1 MTLSTTHHDALFRA
15 LVSRSDRAGALLQ
28 DHLPSEI
35 AVLVDFEH
43 LPDLMEG
50 TFINGDGAKTQCDAL
65 FRVRLKSGQDAR
77 IYVLLE
83 HKSSVDYDTPMQ
95 IARYMLNIWA
105 RELKAT
111 PAHHKLPMIL
121 PLVFYHGRGE
131 WTVPLSLAEMI
142 DTPDGVDDPLRGFA
156 YTLRDLHRLDPWHL
170 AQDPEV
176 LAALLALRLVFEKN
190 ILPDLLDLVTGGTVD
205 GSEFESHII
214 TYISEKF
221 NVDAPTLEASLQRTK
236 PQRWEILMGT
246 AAESWLEQ
254 GRTEGWTEGKAEG
267 KAEGRTEGR
276 AEGKAEGR
284 TEGRAEGEVLG
295 IEKGKVIGIAEGKAE
310 TFLRQARLKFDAI
323 PDARVAQV
331 RAASLV
337 QIDAWLDALILAE
350 DLNDVFAK
358 RTRH

>member
-1 MTLSTTHHDALFRA
+1 M
-15 LVSRSDRAGALLQ
+15 
-28 DHLPSEI
+28 
-35 AVLVDFEH
+35 LVDFEH
-43 LPDLMEG
+43 PPDLMEG

-83 HKSSVDYDTPMQ
+83 HKSSVDYDTPLQ
-95 IARYMLNIWA
+95 IARYMLNLWA

-111 PAHHKLPMIL
+111 PAHRKLPMIL
-121 PLVFYHGRGE
+121 PLVFYHGLGE
-131 WTVPLSLAEMI
+131 WTVPRSLAEMI
-142 DTPDGVDDPLRGFA
+142 DAPDGVDDPLRGFA
-156 YTLRDLHRLDPWHL
+156 YTLRDLRRLDPWHL
-170 AQDPEV
+170 AQNPEV
-176 LAALLALRLVFEKN
+176 QAALVALWLVFEEN
-190 ILPDLLDLVTGGTVD
+190 VLPELLDLVTGGMVD

-221 NVDAPTLEASLQRTK
+221 NIDAPTLEASLQRTK

-254 GRTEGWTEGKAEG
+254 GRTEGWTEGK
-267 KAEGRTEGR
+267 TEGR
-276 AEGKAEGR
+276 A
-284 TEGRAEGEVLG
+284 EGRAEGEVIG

-337 QIDAWLDALILAE
+337 EIDAWLDALILAE

>member
-1 MTLSTTHHDALFRA
+1 
-15 LVSRSDRAGALLQ
+15 
-28 DHLPSEI
+28 
-35 AVLVDFEH
+35 
-43 LPDLMEG
+43 
-50 TFINGDGAKTQCDAL
+50 
-65 FRVRLKSGQDAR
+65 
-77 IYVLLE
+77 
-83 HKSSVDYDTPMQ
+83 
-95 IARYMLNIWA
+95 MLNIWA

-111 PAHHKLPMIL
+111 PAHRKLPMIL

-214 TYISEKF
+214 TFISEKF
-221 NVDAPTLEASLQRTK
+221 NIDAPTLEASLQRTK
-236 PQRWEILMGT
+236 PQRWETLMGT

-254 GRTEGWTEGKAEG
+254 GRAEGKTEGK
-267 KAEGRTEGR
+267 TEGR
-276 AEGKAEGR
+276 AEG
-284 TEGRAEGEVLG
+284 RAEGIAE
-295 IEKGKVIGIAEGKAE
+295 GKVIGIAEGKAE
-310 TFLRQARLKFDAI
+310 AFLRLARLKFDAI

-358 RTRH
+358 RTGH

>member
-1 MTLSTTHHDALFRA
+1 MALSPTHHDAFFRA
-15 LVSRSDRAGALLQ
+15 LVSRSDRTASLLQ

-83 HKSSVDYDTPMQ
+83 HKSSVDYDKPLQ

-156 YTLRDLHRLDPWHL
+156 YTLRDLHRLDPRHL

-221 NVDAPTLEASLQRTK
+221 NIDAPTLEASLQRTK

-254 GRTEGWTEGKAEG
+254 GRTEG
-267 KAEGRTEGR
+267 
-276 AEGKAEGR
+276 
-284 TEGRAEGEVLG
+284 EVLGIEKGKVIGIEKGKVIG

>member
-1 MTLSTTHHDALFRA
+1 M
-15 LVSRSDRAGALLQ
+15 LV
-28 DHLPSEI
+28 E
-35 AVLVDFEH
+35 FEH
-43 LPDLMEG
+43 PPDLMEG

-83 HKSSVDYDTPMQ
+83 HKSSVDYDTPLQ
-95 IARYMLNIWA
+95 IVRYMLNIWA

-111 PAHHKLPMIL
+111 PAHRKLPMIL
-121 PLVFYHGRGE
+121 PLVFYHGLGE

-142 DTPDGVDDPLRGFA
+142 DAPDGVDDPLRGFA
-156 YTLRDLHRLDPWHL
+156 YTLRDLRRLDPWHL
-170 AQDPEV
+170 AQNPEV
-176 LAALLALRLVFEKN
+176 QAALVALWLVFEEN
-190 ILPDLLDLVTGGTVD
+190 VLPELLDLVTGGIVD

-221 NVDAPTLEASLQRTK
+221 NIDAPTLEASLQRTK

-254 GRTEGWTEGKAEG
+254 GRTEGWTEGK
-267 KAEGRTEGR
+267 TEGR
-276 AEGKAEGR
+276 A
-284 TEGRAEGEVLG
+284 EGRAEGEVIG

-337 QIDAWLDALILAE
+337 EIDAWLDALILAE

>member
-1 MTLSTTHHDALFRA
+1 MALSTTHHDALFRA

-43 LPDLMEG
+43 LPELMEG

-83 HKSSVDYDTPMQ
+83 HKSSVDYDTPLQ

-111 PAHHKLPMIL
+111 PAHRKLPMIL
-121 PLVFYHGRGE
+121 PLVFYHGLGE
-131 WTVPLSLAEMI
+131 WTVPRSLAEMI
-142 DTPDGVDDPLRGFA
+142 DAPDGVDDPLRGFA
-156 YTLRDLHRLDPWHL
+156 YTLRDLRRLDPWHL
-170 AQDPEV
+170 AQNPEV
-176 LAALLALRLVFEKN
+176 QAALVALWLVFEEN
-190 ILPDLLDLVTGGTVD
+190 VLPELLDLVTGGMVD

-221 NVDAPTLEASLQRTK
+221 NVDGPTLEASLQRTK

-254 GRTEGWTEGKAEG
+254 GRT
-267 KAEGRTEGR
+267 
-276 AEGKAEGR
+276 
-284 TEGRAEGEVLG
+284 EGEVLG

>member
-1 MTLSTTHHDALFRA
+1 MALSTTHHDALFRA

-43 LPDLMEG
+43 PPDLMEG

-83 HKSSVDYDTPMQ
+83 HKSSVDYDTPLQ

-111 PAHHKLPMIL
+111 PAHCKLPMIL
-121 PLVFYHGRGE
+121 PLVFYHGLGE
-131 WTVPLSLAEMI
+131 WTVPRSLAEMI
-142 DTPDGVDDPLRGFA
+142 DAPDGVDDPLRGFA
-156 YTLRDLHRLDPWHL
+156 YTLRDLRRLDPWHL
-170 AQDPEV
+170 AQNPEV
-176 LAALLALRLVFEKN
+176 QAALVALWLVFEEN
-190 ILPDLLDLVTGGTVD
+190 VLPELLDLVTGGMVD

-221 NVDAPTLEASLQRTK
+221 NIDAPTLEASLQRTK

-254 GRTEGWTEGKAEG
+254 GRTEGWTEGK
-267 KAEGRTEGR
+267 TEGR
-276 AEGKAEGR
+276 A
-284 TEGRAEGEVLG
+284 EGRAEGEVIG

-323 PDARVAQV
+323 PDARLAQV

-337 QIDAWLDALILAE
+337 EIDAWLDALILAE

>member
-1 MTLSTTHHDALFRA
+1 MALSPTHHDAFFRA
-15 LVSRSDRAGALLQ
+15 LVSRSDRTASLLQ

-83 HKSSVDYDTPMQ
+83 HKSSVDYDTPLQ

-156 YTLRDLHRLDPWHL
+156 YTLRDLHRLDPRHL

-205 GSEFESHII
+205 GSEFESHI
-214 TYISEKF
+214 
-221 NVDAPTLEASLQRTK
+221 V
-236 PQRWEILMGT
+236 T
-246 AAESWLEQ
+246 AHPVT
-254 GRTEGWTEGKAEG
+254 RPDH
-267 KAEGRTEGR
+267 
-276 AEGKAEGR
+276 
-284 TEGRAEGEVLG
+284 
-295 IEKGKVIGIAEGKAE
+295 IA
-310 TFLRQARLKFDAI
+310 
-323 PDARVAQV
+323 
-331 RAASLV
+331 
-337 QIDAWLDALILAE
+337 
-350 DLNDVFAK
+350 
-358 RTRH
+358 

>member
-1 MTLSTTHHDALFRA
+1 MMHSFGHWCPIPIAR
-15 LVSRSDRAGALLQ
+15 GALLQ

-43 LPDLMEG
+43 LPELMEG

-83 HKSSVDYDTPMQ
+83 HKSSVDYDTPLQ

-111 PAHHKLPMIL
+111 PAHRKLPMIL
-121 PLVFYHGRGE
+121 PLVFYHGLGE
-131 WTVPLSLAEMI
+131 WTVPRSLAEMI
-142 DTPDGVDDPLRGFA
+142 DAPDGVDDPLRGFA
-156 YTLRDLHRLDPWHL
+156 YTLRDLRRLDPWHL
-170 AQDPEV
+170 AQNPEV
-176 LAALLALRLVFEKN
+176 QAALVALWLVFEEN
-190 ILPDLLDLVTGGTVD
+190 VLPELLDLVTGGMVD

-267 KAEGRTEGR
+267 KAEGEGI
-276 AEGKAEGR
+276 
-284 TEGRAEGEVLG
+284 G
-295 IEKGKVIGIAEGKAE
+295 IEQG
-310 TFLRQARLKFDAI
+310 
-323 PDARVAQV
+323 
-331 RAASLV
+331 
-337 QIDAWLDALILAE
+337 
-350 DLNDVFAK
+350 
-358 RTRH
+358 

>member
-1 MTLSTTHHDALFRA
+1 MALSPTHHDAFFRA
-15 LVSRSDRAGALLQ
+15 LVSRSDRTASLLQ

-83 HKSSVDYDTPMQ
+83 HKSSVDYDTPLQ

-156 YTLRDLHRLDPWHL
+156 YTLRDLHRLDPRHL

-254 GRTEGWTEGKAEG
+254 GRTEGK
-267 KAEGRTEGR
+267 
-276 AEGKAEGR
+276 
-284 TEGRAEGEVLG
+284 AEGEVLGIEKGKVIGIEKGKVIGIEKGKVIG

>member
-1 MTLSTTHHDALFRA
+1 
-15 LVSRSDRAGALLQ
+15 
-28 DHLPSEI
+28 
-35 AVLVDFEH
+35 
-43 LPDLMEG
+43 
-50 TFINGDGAKTQCDAL
+50 
-65 FRVRLKSGQDAR
+65 
-77 IYVLLE
+77 
-83 HKSSVDYDTPMQ
+83 
-95 IARYMLNIWA
+95 MLNILA

-111 PAHHKLPMIL
+111 PAHRKLPMIL

-131 WTVPLSLAEMI
+131 WTVPLSLVEMI

-156 YTLRDLHRLDPWHL
+156 YTLRDLHRLDPRHL

-190 ILPDLLDLVTGGTVD
+190 VLPELLDLVTGGTVD

-221 NVDAPTLEASLQRTK
+221 NIDAPTLEASLQRTK

-267 KAEGRTEGR
+267 WT
-276 AEGKAEGR
+276 EGKAEG
-284 TEGRAEGEVLG
+284 EGEVLG

>member
-1 MTLSTTHHDALFRA
+1 MALSTTHHDALFRA
-15 LVSRSDRAGALLQ
+15 LVSHSDRAGALLQ

-43 LPDLMEG
+43 LPELMEG

-83 HKSSVDYDTPMQ
+83 HKSSVDYDTPLQ

-111 PAHHKLPMIL
+111 PAHRKLPMIL
-121 PLVFYHGRGE
+121 PLVFYHGLGE
-131 WTVPLSLAEMI
+131 WTVPRSLAEMI
-142 DTPDGVDDPLRGFA
+142 DAPDGVDDPLRGFA
-156 YTLRDLHRLDPWHL
+156 YTLRDLRRLDPWHL
-170 AQDPEV
+170 AQNPEV
-176 LAALLALRLVFEKN
+176 QAALVALWLVFEEN
-190 ILPDLLDLVTGGTVD
+190 VLPELLDLVTGGMVD

-221 NVDAPTLEASLQRTK
+221 NVDGPTLEASLQRTK

-254 GRTEGWTEGKAEG
+254 GRTEGK
-267 KAEGRTEGR
+267 
-276 AEGKAEGR
+276 
-284 TEGRAEGEVLG
+284 TEGRAEGEVIGIEKGEVIG

-310 TFLRQARLKFDAI
+310 TFLRLARLKFDAI

-337 QIDAWLDALILAE
+337 EIDAWLDALILAE

>member
-1 MTLSTTHHDALFRA
+1 MHRVPLAQREYLVVRVVGKTPRPAETTTRHCQSGSEGRSFGADPDRRFLGLCYGVQTRSLASCLRHQPRQEPRA
-15 LVSRSDRAGALLQ
+15 LTRMRGSVR
-28 DHLPSEI
+28 
-35 AVLVDFEH
+35 
-43 LPDLMEG
+43 
-50 TFINGDGAKTQCDAL
+50 GDWRKPVPYRD
-65 FRVRLKSGQDAR
+65 
-77 IYVLLE
+77 
-83 HKSSVDYDTPMQ
+83 
-95 IARYMLNIWA
+95 A

-111 PAHHKLPMIL
+111 PAHRKLPMIL
-121 PLVFYHGRGE
+121 PLVFYHGLGE
-131 WTVPLSLAEMI
+131 WTVPRSLAEMI
-142 DTPDGVDDPLRGFA
+142 DAPDGVDDPLRGFA
-156 YTLRDLHRLDPWHL
+156 YTLRDLRRLDPWHL
-170 AQDPEV
+170 AQNPEV
-176 LAALLALRLVFEKN
+176 QAALVALWLVFEEN
-190 ILPDLLDLVTGGTVD
+190 VLPELLDLVTGGMVD

-221 NVDAPTLEASLQRTK
+221 NIDAPTLEASLQRTK

-267 KAEGRTEGR
+267 WT
-276 AEGKAEGR
+276 EGKAEGW
-284 TEGRAEGEVLG
+284 TEGKAEGEVLGIEKGKVIG

>member
-1 MTLSTTHHDALFRA
+1 MALSTTHHDALFRA

-43 LPDLMEG
+43 LPELMEG

-83 HKSSVDYDTPMQ
+83 HKSSVDYDTPLQ

-111 PAHHKLPMIL
+111 PAHRKLPMIL
-121 PLVFYHGRGE
+121 PLVFYHGLGE
-131 WTVPLSLAEMI
+131 WTVPRSLAEMI
-142 DTPDGVDDPLRGFA
+142 DAPDGVDDPLRGFA
-156 YTLRDLHRLDPWHL
+156 YTLRDLRRLDPWHL
-170 AQDPEV
+170 AQNPEV
-176 LAALLALRLVFEKN
+176 QAALVALWLVFEEN
-190 ILPDLLDLVTGGTVD
+190 VLPELLDLVTGGMVD

-221 NVDAPTLEASLQRTK
+221 NIDAPTLEASLQRTK

-254 GRTEGWTEGKAEG
+254 GRTEGWTEGK
-267 KAEGRTEGR
+267 

>member
-1 MTLSTTHHDALFRA
+1 MALSTTHHDALFRA
-15 LVSRSDRAGALLQ
+15 LVSHSDRAGALLQ

-43 LPDLMEG
+43 LPELMEG

-83 HKSSVDYDTPMQ
+83 HKSSVDYDTPLQ

-111 PAHHKLPMIL
+111 PAHRKLPMIL
-121 PLVFYHGRGE
+121 PLVFYHGLGE
-131 WTVPLSLAEMI
+131 WTVPRSLAEMI
-142 DTPDGVDDPLRGFA
+142 DAPDGVDDPLRGFA
-156 YTLRDLHRLDPWHL
+156 YTLRDLRRLDPWHL
-170 AQDPEV
+170 AQNPEV
-176 LAALLALRLVFEKN
+176 QAALVALWLVFEEN
-190 ILPDLLDLVTGGTVD
+190 VLPELLDLVTGGMVD

-221 NVDAPTLEASLQRTK
+221 NIDAPTLEASLQRTK

-254 GRTEGWTEGKAEG
+254 GRTEGWTEG
-267 KAEGRTEGR
+267 
-276 AEGKAEGR
+276 
-284 TEGRAEGEVLG
+284 RAEGEVIGIEKGEVIGIEKGEVIG

>member
-1 MTLSTTHHDALFRA
+1 
-15 LVSRSDRAGALLQ
+15 
-28 DHLPSEI
+28 
-35 AVLVDFEH
+35 
-43 LPDLMEG
+43 
-50 TFINGDGAKTQCDAL
+50 
-65 FRVRLKSGQDAR
+65 
-77 IYVLLE
+77 
-83 HKSSVDYDTPMQ
+83 
-95 IARYMLNIWA
+95 MLNIWA

-221 NVDAPTLEASLQRTK
+221 NIDAPTLEASLQRTK

-254 GRTEGWTEGKAEG
+254 GRTEGK
-267 KAEGRTEGR
+267 
-276 AEGKAEGR
+276 
-284 TEGRAEGEVLG
+284 AEGEVLGIEKGKVIG

>member
-1 MTLSTTHHDALFRA
+1 M
-15 LVSRSDRAGALLQ
+15 
-28 DHLPSEI
+28 
-35 AVLVDFEH
+35 LVDFEH
-43 LPDLMEG
+43 PPDLMEG

-83 HKSSVDYDTPMQ
+83 HKSSVDYDTPLQ
-95 IARYMLNIWA
+95 IARYMLSIWA

-111 PAHHKLPMIL
+111 PAHRKLPMIL
-121 PLVFYHGRGE
+121 PLVFYHGLGE
-131 WTVPLSLAEMI
+131 WTVPRSLAEMI
-142 DTPDGVDDPLRGFA
+142 DAPDGVDDPLRGFA
-156 YTLRDLHRLDPWHL
+156 YTLRDLRRLDPWHL
-170 AQDPEV
+170 AQNPEV
-176 LAALLALRLVFEKN
+176 QAALVALWLVFEEN
-190 ILPDLLDLVTGGTVD
+190 VLPELLDLVTGGMVD

-221 NVDAPTLEASLQRTK
+221 NIDAPTLEASLQRTK

-254 GRTEGWTEGKAEG
+254 GRTEGKAEG
-267 KAEGRTEGR
+267 K
-276 AEGKAEGR
+276 
-284 TEGRAEGEVLG
+284 AEGEVLG

>member
-156 YTLRDLHRLDPWHL
+156 YTLRDLHRLDPRHL

>member
-1 MTLSTTHHDALFRA
+1 MALSTTHHDALFRA
-15 LVSRSDRAGALLQ
+15 LVSHSDRAGALLQ

-43 LPDLMEG
+43 LPELMEG

-111 PAHHKLPMIL
+111 PAHRKLPMIL
-121 PLVFYHGRGE
+121 PLVFYHGLGE
-131 WTVPLSLAEMI
+131 WTVPRSLAEMI
-142 DTPDGVDDPLRGFA
+142 DAPDGVDDPLRGFA
-156 YTLRDLHRLDPWHL
+156 YTLRDLRRLDPWHL
-170 AQDPEV
+170 AQNPEV
-176 LAALLALRLVFEKN
+176 QAALVALWLVFEEN
-190 ILPDLLDLVTGGTVD
+190 VLPELLDLVTGGMVD

-221 NVDAPTLEASLQRTK
+221 NIDAPTLEASLQRTK

-267 KAEGRTEGR
+267 KAEGEGR
-276 AEGKAEGR
+276 A
-284 TEGRAEGEVLG
+284 
-295 IEKGKVIGIAEGKAE
+295 
-310 TFLRQARLKFDAI
+310 
-323 PDARVAQV
+323 
-331 RAASLV
+331 
-337 QIDAWLDALILAE
+337 
-350 DLNDVFAK
+350 
-358 RTRH
+358 

>member
-1 MTLSTTHHDALFRA
+1 MALSTTHHDALFRA

-43 LPDLMEG
+43 LPELMEG

-83 HKSSVDYDTPMQ
+83 HKSSVDYDTPLQ

-111 PAHHKLPMIL
+111 PAHRKLPMIL
-121 PLVFYHGRGE
+121 PLVFYHGLGE
-131 WTVPLSLAEMI
+131 WTVPRSLAEMI
-142 DTPDGVDDPLRGFA
+142 DAPDGVDDPLRGFA
-156 YTLRDLHRLDPWHL
+156 YTLRDLRRLDPWHL
-170 AQDPEV
+170 AQNPEV
-176 LAALLALRLVFEKN
+176 QAALVALWLVFEKN
-190 ILPDLLDLVTGGTVD
+190 VLPELLDLVTGGMVD

-254 GRTEGWTEGKAEG
+254 GRTEGWTEG
-267 KAEGRTEGR
+267 R
-276 AEGKAEGR
+276 AEG
-284 TEGRAEGEVLG
+284 
-295 IEKGKVIGIAEGKAE
+295 
-310 TFLRQARLKFDAI
+310 
-323 PDARVAQV
+323 
-331 RAASLV
+331 
-337 QIDAWLDALILAE
+337 
-350 DLNDVFAK
+350 
-358 RTRH
+358 

>member
-156 YTLRDLHRLDPWHL
+156 YTLRDLHRLDPRHL

-176 LAALLALRLVFEKN
+176 LAALLALRLVFEEN
-190 ILPDLLDLVTGGTVD
+190 VLPELLDLVTGGMVD

-221 NVDAPTLEASLQRTK
+221 NVDGPTLEASLQRTK

-254 GRTEGWTEGKAEG
+254 GRTEGK
-267 KAEGRTEGR
+267 
-276 AEGKAEGR
+276 
-284 TEGRAEGEVLG
+284 TEGRAEGEVIGIEKGEVIG

-310 TFLRQARLKFDAI
+310 TFLRLARLKFDAI

-337 QIDAWLDALILAE
+337 EIDAWLDALILAE

>member
-43 LPDLMEG
+43 LPELMEG

-83 HKSSVDYDTPMQ
+83 HKSSVDYDTPLQ

-111 PAHHKLPMIL
+111 PAHRKLPMIL
-121 PLVFYHGRGE
+121 PLVFYHGLGE
-131 WTVPLSLAEMI
+131 WTVPRSLAEMI
-142 DTPDGVDDPLRGFA
+142 DAPDGVDDPLRGFA
-156 YTLRDLHRLDPWHL
+156 YTLRDLRRLDPWHL
-170 AQDPEV
+170 AQNPEV
-176 LAALLALRLVFEKN
+176 QAALVALWLVFEKN
-190 ILPDLLDLVTGGTVD
+190 VLPELLDLVTGGMVD

-221 NVDAPTLEASLQRTK
+221 NVDGPTLEASLQRTK

-267 KAEGRTEGR
+267 
-276 AEGKAEGR
+276 R

-310 TFLRQARLKFDAI
+310 TFLRLARLKFDAI

>member
-1 MTLSTTHHDALFRA
+1 M
-15 LVSRSDRAGALLQ
+15 
-28 DHLPSEI
+28 
-35 AVLVDFEH
+35 
-43 LPDLMEG
+43 
-50 TFINGDGAKTQCDAL
+50 
-65 FRVRLKSGQDAR
+65 
-77 IYVLLE
+77 
-83 HKSSVDYDTPMQ
+83 
-95 IARYMLNIWA
+95 
-105 RELKAT
+105 
-111 PAHHKLPMIL
+111 
-121 PLVFYHGRGE
+121 
-131 WTVPLSLAEMI
+131 
-142 DTPDGVDDPLRGFA
+142 
-156 YTLRDLHRLDPWHL
+156 RDLHRLDPRHL

-221 NVDAPTLEASLQRTK
+221 NIDAPTLEASLQRTK

-267 KAEGRTEGR
+267 WT
-276 AEGKAEGR
+276 EGKAEG
-284 TEGRAEGEVLG
+284 EVLGIEKGKVIG

>member
-1 MTLSTTHHDALFRA
+1 MALSTTHHDALFRA

-83 HKSSVDYDTPMQ
+83 HKSSVDYDTPVQ

-221 NVDAPTLEASLQRTK
+221 NIDAPTLEASLQRTK

-254 GRTEGWTEGKAEG
+254 GRAEGKTEGK
-267 KAEGRTEGR
+267 T
-276 AEGKAEGR
+276 EGR
-284 TEGRAEGEVLG
+284 TEGRAEGEVIG

-310 TFLRQARLKFDAI
+310 TFLRLARLKFDAI

-337 QIDAWLDALILAE
+337 EIDAWLDALILAE

>member
-1 MTLSTTHHDALFRA
+1 MALSTTHHDALFRA

-43 LPDLMEG
+43 LPELMEG

-83 HKSSVDYDTPMQ
+83 HKSSVDYDTPLQ

-111 PAHHKLPMIL
+111 PAHRKLPMIL
-121 PLVFYHGRGE
+121 PLVFYHGLGE
-131 WTVPLSLAEMI
+131 WTVPRSLAEMI
-142 DTPDGVDDPLRGFA
+142 DAPDGVDDPLRGFA
-156 YTLRDLHRLDPWHL
+156 YTLRDLRRLDPWHL
-170 AQDPEV
+170 AQNPEV
-176 LAALLALRLVFEKN
+176 QAALVALWLVFEEN
-190 ILPDLLDLVTGGTVD
+190 VLPELLDLVTGGMVD

-221 NVDAPTLEASLQRTK
+221 NIDAPTLEASLQRTK

-254 GRTEGWTEGKAEG
+254 GRTEGK
-267 KAEGRTEGR
+267 TEGR
-276 AEGKAEGR
+276 AEGEVIGIEK
-284 TEGRAEGEVLG
+284 GEVLG

>member
-43 LPDLMEG
+43 LPVLMEG

-156 YTLRDLHRLDPWHL
+156 YTLRDLHRLDPRHL

-221 NVDAPTLEASLQRTK
+221 NVDGPTLEASLQRTK

-267 KAEGRTEGR
+267 EVIGIEK
-276 AEGKAEGR
+276 
-284 TEGRAEGEVLG
+284 GEVIG

-310 TFLRQARLKFDAI
+310 TFLRLARLKFDAI

-337 QIDAWLDALILAE
+337 EIDAWLDALILAE